1 MLAGRDDSARS
12 TLLQGTAPLNEET
25 VTPWILLSVAGLLE
39 VVWAVG
45 LKRLDAEA
53 PLLLWFGVV
62 SALLG
67 SVALLALA
75 MRDLPLS
82 LAYPLWVGIGLL
94 GSVLAGMLLFG
105 ESVSPLKWA
114 SLALIALGMLGL
126 KAL

>member
-1 MLAGRDDSARS
+1 M
-12 TLLQGTAPLNEET
+12 
-25 VTPWILLSVAGLLE
+25 PWILLSVAGLLE